1 MILGISQAGQIEPL
15 GPLAWGVVVES
26 APLYACPK
34 AGFILTCVRG
44 GGTSHLSA
52 GTSSPVVVAG
62 KGQGKLFQGS
72 GRWDLF
78 SIAL

>member
-15 GPLAWGVVVES
+15 GPLALGVVVES

-44 GGTSHLSA
+44 GGPLSWVLGLA
-52 GTSSPVVVAG
+52 P
-62 KGQGKLFQGS
+62 L
-72 GRWDLF
+72 L
-78 SIAL
+78 